1 MSNSK
6 KAEIKAVEDLS
17 KESCLVW
24 SFEDF
29 YMQPKQ
35 VLSVFTNNREIVDIF
50 DHERTSILLSN
61 ILETV
66 GKNIDTVIDLLSKN
80 KWAIEVWYNICIVSY
95 YMKAALETGVSKKD
109 IADRIL
115 ELDDTLDMDY
125 IYSFKDSDKD
135 KFKELLE
142 ERSKYKKATIEIIN
156 LASTYTDDDA
166 LLMHEMTSILKPVVA
181 EKYKD
186 GEIAYAINALTDF
199 EFKCLETLSK
209 IPEGILVILSL
220 FVNPER
226 FDKPI
231 ENDEKIEREK
241 KHLDISIKNA
251 KNKQYGKYYRL
262 RIEADMMMFDLK
274 KKINKEK

>member
-6 KAEIKAVEDLS
+6 KAEIKTVEGLGE
-17 KESCLVW
+17 ESLVW

-61 ILETV
+61 ILETA
-66 GKNIDTVIDLLSKN
+66 GKNIDTVVDLLSKN
-80 KWAIEVWYNICIVSY
+80 KWAVEAWYNICTVSY

-142 ERSKYKKATIEIIN
+142 ERSKYEKVTIEIIN
-156 LASTYTDDDA
+156 LASVYTDDDA
-166 LLMHEMTSILKPVVA
+166 LLMHEMTNILKPVVA

-199 EFKCLETLSK
+199 EFKCFETLSK

-226 FDKPI
+226 FDKPT
-231 ENDEKIEREK
+231 ENDKKIEGEK

-262 RIEADMMMFDLK
+262 RFEADMMMFDLK

>member
-6 KAEIKAVEDLS
+6 KAEIKTVEGLGE
-17 KESCLVW
+17 ESLVW

-61 ILETV
+61 ILETA
-66 GKNIDTVIDLLSKN
+66 GKNIDTVVDLLSKN
-80 KWAIEVWYNICIVSY
+80 KWAVEAWYEICTVSY

-156 LASTYTDDDA
+156 LASVYTDDDA
-166 LLMHEMTSILKPVVA
+166 LLMHEMTNILKPVVA

-186 GEIAYAINALTDF
+186 SEIAYAINALTDF
-199 EFKCLETLSK
+199 EFKCFETLSK

-231 ENDEKIEREK
+231 ENDKKIEREK

-262 RIEADMMMFDLK
+262 RFEADMMMFDLK